1 MIYGLLAIG
10 LGRVGSVGIS
20 LLPRFKLNISLIT
33 VGKETNIL

>member
-10 LGRVGSVGIS
+10 LGWVGSVGIS
-20 LLPRFKLNISLIT
+20 LLPRFNFIISLIT